1 MREDIDL
8 EYYKKLLLDRSDA
21 ITASREARQK
31 DAQPV
36 ELDQTRVG
44 RLSRMDALQQQAMS
58 QATIRRAELELQRIT
73 AALNRMKSGEYGYCL
88 RCEEEI
94 AEGRLRVDPTTLF
107 CISCANKAEKK

>member
-1 MREDIDL
+1 MRKDIDL
-8 EYYKKLLLDRSDA
+8 EYYKKLLLERSDA

-58 QATIRRAELELQRIT
+58 QATIRRAEMELQRIT

-94 AEGRLRVDPTTLF
+94 AEGRLRVDPTTLL